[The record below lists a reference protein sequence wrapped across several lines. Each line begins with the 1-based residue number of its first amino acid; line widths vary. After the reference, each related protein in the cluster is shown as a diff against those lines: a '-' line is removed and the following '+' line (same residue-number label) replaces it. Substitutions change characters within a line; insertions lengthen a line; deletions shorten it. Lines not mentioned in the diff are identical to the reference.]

1 MAKMFAELEQLVI
14 DRLVRLN
21 PSEEHLDVEV
31 RCPESPTRFLA
42 PTEESP
48 ACR

>member
-1 MAKMFAELEQLVI
+1 MAKTFAELEQLVI
-14 DRLVRLN
+14 DRLVLN